1 MGSGWRGGHD
11 KLPLHFEET
20 FASLINERGSRLDE
34 KEVKADLRGQ
44 WDNGTKVPDETRS
57 RGMDVVMA
65 ISWQRTKEAWLVPE
79 AKNTRT
85 TNLPS
90 LMLLSW
96 VDILFVPPNMAG
108 VQRPRPPFV

>member
-44 WDNGTKVPDETRS
+44 WDNGTKVPGRDAIERDGRSDGNFMAKDERS
-57 RGMDVVMA
+57 LARSG
-65 ISWQRTKEAWLVPE
+65 S
-79 AKNTRT
+79 
-85 TNLPS
+85 
-90 LMLLSW
+90 
-96 VDILFVPPNMAG
+96 
-108 VQRPRPPFV
+108 